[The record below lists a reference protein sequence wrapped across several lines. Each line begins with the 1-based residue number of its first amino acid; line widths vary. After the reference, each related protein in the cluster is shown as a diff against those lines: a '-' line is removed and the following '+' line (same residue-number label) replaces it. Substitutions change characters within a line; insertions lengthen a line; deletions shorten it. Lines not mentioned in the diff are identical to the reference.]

1 MSRRPALVSLLRDVS
16 SGVFVKEFYMW
27 VLKLFLAVYP
37 PSLLLCPTR
46 FYEPS
51 MGFNTFCFS

>member
-1 MSRRPALVSLLRDVS
+1 MVSLLRDVS